1 MLDGRPYTV
10 DAREGYLVAASDQ
23 DVFKQVQ
30 REFSFLIHWDIGS
43 IILGRT
49 YVMGFNVTTYVK
61 YHSDVELRVTP
72 AAIRQNAFQHF
83 QHM

>member
-30 REFSFLIHWDIGS
+30 REFSFLIH
-43 IILGRT
+43 
-49 YVMGFNVTTYVK
+49 
-61 YHSDVELRVTP
+61 
-72 AAIRQNAFQHF
+72 
-83 QHM
+83 